1 MKTKAISEQLHEII
15 EKLKDEINK
24 NKYCILIFRFR
35 DGKFYKFEKS
45 YSKKDKE
52 IGIKLPI
59 K

>member
-24 NKYCILIFRFR
+24 NKYCILVFRIR
-35 DGKFYKFEKS
+35 NGKFYKFEKS

-52 IGIKLPI
+52 IGIEI
-59 K
+59 KD

>member
-1 MKTKAISEQLHEII
+1 MKTISEQLYEII

-52 IGIKLPI
+52 IGVEITD
-59 K
+59 